1 MSTIKECLTDKFGAS
16 LLSFSNLQ
24 RSTITKGTKA
34 IYFKIIFWGWVGG
47 GGGITSSIPWEG
59 TNGKLSSALI
69 HLLAYIY
76 KNCLKEWLVKG
87 SGKLKKAPCKNC
99 KRKIVLVDP
108 FFFSTHA
115 SNAH

>member
-1 MSTIKECLTDKFGAS
+1 MSTIKECLIDKFGAS

-47 GGGITSSIPWEG
+47 GGGGGGIASSIPWEG
-59 TNGKLSSALI
+59 TNGKPSSALI

-99 KRKIVLVDP
+99 KRKIV
-108 FFFSTHA
+108 FFFFFF
-115 SNAH
+115 